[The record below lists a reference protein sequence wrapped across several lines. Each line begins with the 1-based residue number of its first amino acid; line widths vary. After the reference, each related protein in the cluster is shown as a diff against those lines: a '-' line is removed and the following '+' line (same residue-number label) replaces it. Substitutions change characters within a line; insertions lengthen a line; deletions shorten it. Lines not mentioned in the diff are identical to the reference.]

1 MRSRKRPS
9 KIRVL
14 ILPEQG
20 IASAMVHE
28 LAMLFCHAGA
38 DVFFALSEAAG
49 SWFSPQL
56 ALETTGNQAFSETS
70 RPAWLKSKHRY
81 DLAVVFAGTSIL
93 PEEFAAQLFKADH
106 IDLLLPAGSATP
118 TAVSQTE
125 RPHILP
131 ARPEKLPE
139 FYQQLFAAQIR
150 LLSGKRQ
157 LAGRSFSGL
166 QLEKGEP
173 ASDQAA
179 LLKKLHRSLLDRGFF
194 SGRQGQLVFSA
205 PEQVAANAAGINAVL
220 HSEAQSY
227 ENAVSTSDNLLH
239 LRLEAERIHLKT
251 RNNSRI
257 LPTIGN
263 QCCYTRLADFFFFQL
278 CNNGQQG

>member
-106 IDLLLPAGSATP
+106 IDLLLPPGSATQA
-118 TAVSQTE
+118 AVAQTE
-125 RPHILP
+125 RTHILP

-139 FYQQLFAAQIR
+139 FFQQLFAAQIR
-150 LLSGKRQ
+150 LLAGKRQ
-157 LAGRSFSGL
+157 LAGRSFSFL
-166 QLEKGEP
+166 LPEKGNT
-173 ASDQAA
+173 ASGQTA
-179 LLKKLHRSLLDRGFF
+179 LLNKLHRSLLDRGFF
-194 SGRQGQLVFSA
+194 TGRQGQLVFSA
-205 PEQVAANAAGINAVL
+205 PENATIHATDINVAL

-239 LRLEAERIHLKT
+239 LWLEPERIHLKT
-251 RNNSRI
+251 RSNSRI

-263 QCCYTRLADFFFFQL
+263 QCCYARLADFFFFQL
-278 CNNGQQG
+278 CNNSQQD